1 MWKLLTGV
9 IVDQIYAYLDQKKLS
24 PEEQE
29 ECRKGSG
36 VSNDLLYID
45 RAVIKEFKSSN
56 NEFSNWLDRLNE
68 S

>member
-1 MWKLLTGV
+1 MRKLLTGV

-24 PEEQE
+24 PEEQK

-36 VSNDLLYID
+36 VTSDLLYID

-56 NEFSNWLDRLNE
+56 KEFRNGLDRLNE
-68 S
+68 N

>member
-24 PEEQE
+24 PEEQK

-36 VSNDLLYID
+36 GTNDLLYID
-45 RAVIKEFKSSN
+45 RAVIKEVKSSN
-56 NEFSNWLDRLNE
+56 KKFSNGLDGLYEN
-68 S
+68 